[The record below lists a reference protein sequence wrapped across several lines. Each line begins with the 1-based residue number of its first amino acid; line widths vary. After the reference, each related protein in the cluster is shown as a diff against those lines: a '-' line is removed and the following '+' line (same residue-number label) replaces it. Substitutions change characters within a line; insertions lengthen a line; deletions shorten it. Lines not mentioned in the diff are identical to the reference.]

1 MVRGDHAARAIRQH
15 RFAQVLDD
23 LVLVPAV
30 VGFLQR
36 QGIESSRHIRRRP
49 STLEGLVT
57 DKAAWHAQ
65 TLRVVAAL
73 VNPVVGYADYCIATA
88 ILAWR
93 AVMGETQRA
102 TNARSMT

>member
-49 STLEGLVT
+49 STLEGLAT
-57 DKAAWHAQ
+57 DKAARHDANF
-65 TLRVVAAL
+65 TRRGGARKSSSRARRLLYSHRDPDLA
-73 VNPVVGYADYCIATA
+73 GYGVKLNGRRM
-88 ILAWR
+88 LAR
-93 AVMGETQRA
+93 
-102 TNARSMT
+102 